1 MNRRQFISGCSAA
14 IAAMA
19 GSQLSSLAFAPEANP
34 SEILILLFLRGGMD
48 GLQLVAPVN
57 DHHYVNAR
65 DVDLRVTDGGA
76 QKGLELAQTLSGLD
90 FRLHAKASPF
100 KELYDSKQLAIVH
113 ACGLTNGTRSHFDAM
128 DLMEKGVADSQAAPT
143 NGWLARLLQLLPNDG
158 LLPAASTSSQLP
170 VSLLGSAEASS
181 IFDPRSFTL
190 SSDPRL
196 VGLLKNLYQGDT
208 ALTKNAQRTLQT
220 IQYLQ
225 RNLPKKNGEP
235 SEYTPDAKANYPTQ
249 WQVRELTQSFKT
261 LAQLIKMEAGLR
273 VATVDF
279 GGWDMHENQSWLF
292 PVQIE
297 GLSQSLMAF
306 YNDIQA
312 YHNRVTIVVMS
323 EFGRRLKANKSHGTD
338 HGYGNALLV
347 LGGKVKGGAMYG
359 QWPGLATEQLDNGVD
374 LAVTTD
380 YRAILSE
387 ICAKRLKAPSVQT
400 IFPGFKQSQL
410 LNFLA

>member
-48 GLQLVAPVN
+48 GLQLVAPVS
-57 DHHYVNAR
+57 DRHYANAR

-143 NGWLARLLQLLPNDG
+143 NGWLARLLQLLPSNG
-158 LLPAASTSSQLP
+158 LLPAVSTSSQLP
-170 VSLLGSAEASS
+170 VSLLGSPIASS

-196 VGLLKNLYQGDT
+196 VGLLKNLYQGET
-208 ALTKNAQRTLQT
+208 PLTKNAQRTLQT

-225 RNLPKKNGEP
+225 RNLPKRNGEP
-235 SEYTPDAKANYPTQ
+235 TEYTPDAKANYPTQ
-249 WQVRELTQSFKT
+249 WQVRELTQSLKT
-261 LAQLIKMEAGLR
+261 LAQLIKMEAGLQ

-292 PVQIE
+292 PAQIE

-312 YHNRVTIVVMS
+312 YHNRVMIVVMS

-380 YRAILSE
+380 YRTILSE
-387 ICAKRLKAPSVQT
+387 ICTKRLKASLVQT